1 MSRLSR
7 LLVFFHGLKQ
17 FLATKTMEDRI
28 VEFVNSQNNEHRDRL
43 IEYLKVWN
51 SKDIDEYASRRKK
64 MGGKKFQ
71 SEKLFVGEFV
81 MTLLPLE
88 LILKKLEV
96 DSQSH
101 ST

>member
-1 MSRLSR
+1 
-7 LLVFFHGLKQ
+7 
-17 FLATKTMEDRI
+17 MEDGI
-28 VEFVNSQNNEHRDRL
+28 VGYVNSQPKEHRDRL

-51 SKDIDEYASRRKK
+51 SADMDEYASRRKK
-64 MGGKKFQ
+64 MGGKRFQ
-71 SEKLFVGEFV
+71 SEKLFVAEFI

-88 LILKKLEV
+88 SILKKLEV

>member
-1 MSRLSR
+1 
-7 LLVFFHGLKQ
+7 
-17 FLATKTMEDRI
+17 MEDRI
-28 VEFVNSQNNEHRDRL
+28 VEFVNSQPKEHRDKL

-64 MGGKKFQ
+64 MGSKKFQ

-88 LILKKLEV
+88 SILKKLEV
-96 DSQSH
+96 ESDLQSH